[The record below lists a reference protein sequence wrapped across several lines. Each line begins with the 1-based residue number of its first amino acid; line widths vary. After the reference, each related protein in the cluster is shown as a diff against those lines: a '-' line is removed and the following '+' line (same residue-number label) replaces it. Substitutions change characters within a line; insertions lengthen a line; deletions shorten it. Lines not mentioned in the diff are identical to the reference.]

1 MQSEKAKVWH
11 ELIELVRDAIA
22 NECFGCKSEAD
33 IAWKKVEDFLE
44 KAFGTWM
51 MEKD

>member
-11 ELIELVRDAIA
+11 ELVELVRDAIA
-22 NECFGCKSEAD
+22 DDRFGYKNEAD

-44 KAFGTWM
+44 KAFGDFRM
-51 MEKD
+51 KE